1 MLVLHAFWPEV
12 TANLGVVAILEM
24 LSDAVPVL
32 VNVTDFGE
40 LVVVKGCPPNER
52 LLGWRLTAGPE
63 PVPNN
68 PKTPTPV
75 VVPTKTLPFAIMGV
89 MNLFPFP
96 KLSRPLG
103 ACDELYSSWFMSA
116 ALYA

>member
-1 MLVLHAFWPEV
+1 
-12 TANLGVVAILEM
+12 LGVVAILEM

-32 VNVTDFGE
+32 VNVKYFGG
-40 LVVVKGCPPNER
+40 LVVFKGWPPNER
-52 LLGWRLTAGPE
+52 LVGWRLTAEPE

-68 PKTPTPV
+68 PKPPTPV

-96 KLSRPLG
+96 KLSRP
-103 ACDELYSSWFMSA
+103 FA
-116 ALYA
+116 A